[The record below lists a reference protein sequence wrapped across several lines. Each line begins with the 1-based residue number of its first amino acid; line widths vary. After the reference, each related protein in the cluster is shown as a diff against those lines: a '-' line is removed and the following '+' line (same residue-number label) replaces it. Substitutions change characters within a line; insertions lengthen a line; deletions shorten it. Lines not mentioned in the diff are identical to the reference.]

1 MPWSRCL
8 QSRDPDSELVAG
20 IGRVKVNLK
29 RLNHTELCPVN
40 NQLNFSWTTTGGEF
54 KSNLKIQDSEIRLFP
69 VVRSLMALSSQVV
82 TSTGSEG
89 GLEGFLHRHELGK
102 VWKSY
107 KI

>member
-29 RLNHTELCPVN
+29 GLNHTELCPVN
-40 NQLNFSWTTTGGEF
+40 NQLNLSWNKTGGEF
-54 KSNLKIQDSEIRLFP
+54 KSNLKIKDSEIRLFP
-69 VVRSLMALSSQVV
+69 VIRSLLALSLQVA
-82 TSTGSEG
+82 TSTGSAG
-89 GLEGFLHRHELGK
+89 GLEGFLHGHGLGK
-102 VWKSY
+102 WKSY